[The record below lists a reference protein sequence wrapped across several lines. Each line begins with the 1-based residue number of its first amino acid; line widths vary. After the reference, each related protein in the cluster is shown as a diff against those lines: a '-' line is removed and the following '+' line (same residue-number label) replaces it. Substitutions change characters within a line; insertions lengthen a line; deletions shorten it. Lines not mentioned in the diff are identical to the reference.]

1 MSCFCFFRCSMQWQ
15 TDNRNSMATEHSVPD
30 SSHSVNQTGGSTVH
44 LRALTI
50 FLFII
55 KRLFAS
61 CRSMIIIIDSS
72 NNRTRASSERICL
85 REHHRSSL
93 GCAHTQTQTMSAMS
107 AIGAVLITCQAVHFF
122 PLSTLRN
129 GKSSVLCCVHVC
141 YEVSVCW

>member
-50 FLFII
+50 FPFII

-61 CRSMIIIIDSS
+61 CRPMIIIIDSS
-72 NNRTRASSERICL
+72 NNRTKASSKRICL

-141 YEVSVCW
+141 YEESVCW